1 MRPILICALLLF
13 GLSGAAP
20 EPEYA
25 MPSSEKLHAVNRTGA
40 LVEIESS
47 VDRTDHLGLAAL
59 EPDILRVEAVKRQDD
74 HGLKLTPAS
83 ADVDI
88 PLGDTRSGDTQSFG
102 DTQSG
107 NTHANSVTNQTG
119 QPSLDEL
126 CNALFTSAQNNDLP
140 VPFFANL
147 LWQESRLRAD
157 DVSKKGAQGIA
168 QFMPQVATE
177 TGLANPFDPMQAIP
191 ASARFL
197 QKLRLQFGNLGF
209 VAAAYNAGAHR
220 VIEWLEN
227 RASLP
232 RETRVYVVRVTGL
245 SADTWRNMPIDNDAL
260 TFVQHLPCRSLPA
273 FANVE
278 QQQMLQKPPTQQMQ
292 QALLDQAKVAEDER
306 AEAADKAVA
315 APTAH
320 SPRNSAGEDKQASE
334 NKHASESKHADESK
348 RAAEEKHAN
357 ETRHGDENKRVAEG
371 KRADE
376 IKHAAEQKHAGE
388 SKHADESKHVG
399 ESKHADDGKR
409 ATEGKHAEDNKR
421 LAEDKRERA
430 RDEAHGST
438 HDDRHPA
445 KSEESHAP
453 RGAHEKHKSA

>member
-1 MRPILICALLLF
+1 MRPILIFAFLLI
-13 GLSGAAP
+13 GLSAARAAP

-25 MPSSEKLHAVNRTGA
+25 TPSSEKLHAVNRTGA

-47 VDRTDHLGLAAL
+47 VDRMDRLGLAAL
-59 EPDILRVEAVKRQDD
+59 EPDILRVEAVKPQDD

-107 NTHANSVTNQTG
+107 NTHAKSATNQTG
-119 QPSLDEL
+119 QPSLDDL

-177 TGLANPFDPMQAIP
+177 TGLADPFDPMQAIP

-245 SADTWRNMPIDNDAL
+245 SADTWRSMPIDNDAL

-273 FANVE
+273 FADVE
-278 QQQMLQKPPTQQMQ
+278 QQQMLQKPPTQQVQ
-292 QALLDQAKVAEDER
+292 QALLDQAKVADDER
-306 AEAADKAVA
+306 TETTDKAA
-315 APTAH
+315 AAAAA
-320 SPRNSAGEDKQASE
+320 RSARKSGEDKQT
-334 NKHASESKHADESK
+334 SESKHADESK
-348 RAAEEKHAN
+348 RAAEDKHAN
-357 ETRHGDENKRVAEG
+357 ETRRGDESRRVAEG

-376 IKHAAEQKHAGE
+376 SKRAAEEKRAGE
-388 SKHADESKHVG
+388 SRHADNGKRAAEGKHADE
-399 ESKHADDGKR
+399 
-409 ATEGKHAEDNKR
+409 NKR

-430 RDEAHGST
+430 RDQAHGST

-445 KSEESHAP
+445 KSEDSHAP
-453 RGAHEKHKSA
+453 RGAREKHKSA